1 MPGQVAEATAA
12 HQDFNTSSTDNM
24 STLPMSFEAKI
35 ALALQGSNW
44 QTLQNAGMGSN
55 ATAVPPETL
64 IDASVTAEESAPVED
79 NLVKPPDMTAK
90 QKKKKE
96 RFDQKIAKDTGDV
109 LQLIEADSITPV
121 TANVSKT

>member
-1 MPGQVAEATAA
+1 
-12 HQDFNTSSTDNM
+12 M

-55 ATAVPPETL
+55 TLAVPPETL
-64 IDASVTAEESAPVED
+64 INASVTAEGSAALGD
-79 NLVKPPDMTAK
+79 NFVKPPDMTAK

-121 TANVSKT
+121 PASVSKTRHTQCIRGHTLIWYTML